1 MNRIKPARIVLFVCV
16 LAVIAIFIH
25 SIQSRREKQAAD
37 AAEEVRQNA
46 EREAAATKAIKD
58 TTEATEQAAK
68 TAATEHK
75 NFLEKYVDT
84 GITKKAASHM
94 VAVAVT
100 SETRAMNHAVAVAL
114 ISHFKADHVQLTDS
128 FFKPELVTDALF
140 SSAFN
145 GSSDLFKKLE
155 LAKSLDALLL
165 ARQTVNYQTNA
176 DLNGLI
182 TAYMTLEITALP
194 VAGQIQS
201 QSWTLSA
208 KGAGFQNSEARMQA
222 EERIIK
228 QIETDAKM
236 SLGF

>member
-1 MNRIKPARIVLFVCV
+1 MRGELYHAILISSAIARRLLLEPPRDSCKLCPNIPGSNMNRIKPARIVLFVCV

-128 FFKPELVTDALF
+128 FF
-140 SSAFN
+140 
-145 GSSDLFKKLE
+145 GI
-155 LAKSLDALLL
+155 AK
-165 ARQTVNYQTNA
+165 
-176 DLNGLI
+176 
-182 TAYMTLEITALP
+182 
-194 VAGQIQS
+194 
-201 QSWTLSA
+201 
-208 KGAGFQNSEARMQA
+208 
-222 EERIIK
+222 
-228 QIETDAKM
+228 
-236 SLGF
+236 